1 MISELEQKLEELFI
15 SQGIGSWVNRE
26 DSLDGARQAAERWK
40 KTTRYVTKSEQAYI
54 ESLKLRLQQG
64 GVEL

>member
-1 MISELEQKLEELFI
+1 MINELEKKLEELFI

-40 KTTRYVTKSEQAYI
+40 KTTRHVTKTEDAYL
-54 ESLKLRLQQG
+54 EALKLRLQQG
-64 GVEL
+64 GVAL

>member
-1 MISELEQKLEELFI
+1 MINELEQKLEELFI

-26 DSLDGARQAAERWK
+26 DSLDGAKQAVERWK
-40 KTTRYVTKSEQAYI
+40 KTTRYVTKTEDAYV
-54 ESLKLRLQQG
+54 EALKLRLQQG

>member
-1 MISELEQKLEELFI
+1 MINELEQKLEELFI

-26 DSLDGARQAAERWK
+26 DSLDGAKQAADRWK
-40 KTTRYVTKSEQAYI
+40 RTTRYVTKTEGAYV
-54 ESLKLRLQQG
+54 EALKLRLQQG